1 MPEIGRQ
8 TSVSIVICCFNS
20 AQRLPDTLAR
30 LLEQVNDESISWEV
44 IVVDNASTDDT
55 AIMAR
60 HVWPTEFRA
69 PLRIVREP
77 DPGLT
82 HARRAGL
89 TAARGEIVSF
99 VDDDNRVCA
108 DWVRFVH
115 EIFARH
121 SDVGA
126 CGGLALADFAAR
138 EPSWFKAVQRFYAC
152 GPQAPCE
159 GFVDDRRGYLYGAG
173 LSVRRQALARL
184 YDLGFQN
191 LASDRTGASLSSGGD
206 VEICL
211 ALRLGGW
218 RLYYDPQLELNHLM
232 PAERT
237 TDRYRRRLIFAIGRS
252 ELCLGLYRMVLQDR
266 YSKRVIDPPP
276 GQWLRECLWT
286 GLALWGTFRHC
297 LAARSFHSENQVA
310 LLYQAGKF
318 WGIVSSPKYYVKARQ
333 RIRTLTETLATVVQ

>member
-1 MPEIGRQ
+1 MITRQ

-30 LLEQVNDESISWEV
+30 LLAQVRDEAISWEV

-55 AIMAR
+55 AVVAQR
-60 HVWPTEFRA
+60 VWPTGFRA
-69 PLRIVREP
+69 PLRIVKEP
-77 DPGLT
+77 NPGLA
-82 HARRAGL
+82 HARCTGL
-89 TAARGEIVSF
+89 TVARGEIVSF

-108 DWVRFVH
+108 DWVRCVH
-115 EIFARH
+115 EIFARR
-121 SDVGA
+121 SDAGA
-126 CGGLALADFAAR
+126 CGGLALANFAAR
-138 EPSWFKAVQRFYAC
+138 EPSWFKSAQPYYAC

-159 GFVDDRRGYLYGAG
+159 GYVDDRRGYLYGAG
-173 LSVRRQALARL
+173 LSVRKQALARL

-218 RLYYDPQLELNHLM
+218 RLYYDPRLILHHLI

-237 TDRYRRRLIFAIGRS
+237 TERYRRRLIFAIGRS
-252 ELCLGLYRMVLQDR
+252 ELCLGLYRVVLEDR
-266 YSKRVIDPPP
+266 NSKRVIDPPP

-286 GLALWGTFRHC
+286 GLALGRTLKDC
-297 LAARSFHSENQVA
+297 LAARSFHTENRMI
-310 LLYQAGKF
+310 LLYQTGMF
-318 WGIVSSPKYYVKARQ
+318 WATVSSPKYYAKARQ
-333 RIRTLTETLATVVQ
+333 HIRTLTEALATAAE